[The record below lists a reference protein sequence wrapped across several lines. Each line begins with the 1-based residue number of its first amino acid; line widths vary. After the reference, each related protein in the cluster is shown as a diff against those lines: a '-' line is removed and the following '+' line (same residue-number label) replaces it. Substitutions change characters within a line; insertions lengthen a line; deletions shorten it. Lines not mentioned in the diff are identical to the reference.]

1 LEEGLSVL
9 DPVHPDAIVGRSHLG
24 AVMDGRTCGCGDLE
38 RTTADAFRQFI
49 TSRLPVDLLANL
61 DVTIEGGDFQI
72 KVELR
77 REPTEDELERLNG
90 VIQSAHAEFR
100 RRIAEPRYAG

>member
-1 LEEGLSVL
+1 MTSPPNSIDV
-9 DPVHPDAIVGRSHLG
+9 AY
-24 AVMDGRTCGCGDLE
+24 ARTCGCGDLQATIE
-38 RTTADAFRQFI
+38 DTFRQFV
-49 TSRLPVDLLANL
+49 TSRLPADLLAEL
-61 DVTIEGGDFQI
+61 DVTIEDDEFQI

-90 VIQSAHAEFR
+90 VVQSAHAEFR